1 MKKMKVILSV
11 TIILA
16 LAVTGCGT
24 KNSNTVESQK
34 ETVVKTADAK
44 KTESQS
50 KVSQKTTEES
60 EEIDSEE
67 DKTIVKEDEKAAAQQ
82 TASTDGNTSDN
93 SPSNSSSGNN
103 SSGNSNT
110 GNGAN
115 SGNQNNS
122 GNTASSS
129 GNGNGGSSNSGSG
142 SNANSSSGN
151 SSNSNSTST
160 PTPAPAPQH
169 THTWTHVDAVGH
181 YETVTITAAWDEEV
195 PIYEEKARSIC
206 NQCGAD
212 ITACCDEHMEAGML
226 AGTCWAWHIEYIQ
239 VQTGTQKIHHDA
251 VTEQRWVQDT
261 PAYDVC
267 SGCGATR

>member
-1 MKKMKVILSV
+1 MKKMKVILSAA
-11 TIILA
+11 IILA

-93 SPSNSSSGNN
+93 SPSNSSSGN
-103 SSGNSNT
+103 SNT
-110 GNGAN
+110 GNAAN

-169 THTWTHVDAVGH
+169 THTWIHVDAVGH
-181 YETVTITAAWDEEV
+181 YETVTIQAAWDETV
-195 PIYEEKARSIC
+195 PVYDDVAHDIC
-206 NQCGAD
+206 NHCGAD
-212 ITACCDEHMEAGML
+212 LTNFSEEDFISHQKAHAL
-226 AGTCWAWHIEYIQ
+226 AGEGGGHHTEWRYE
-239 VQTGTQKIHHDA
+239 QTGTQTIHHDA
-251 VTEQRWVQDT
+251 VTEQRWIQDVS
-261 PAYDVC
+261 AYDVC
-267 SGCGATR
+267 SGCGVTK